1 MVRRRERGVLR
12 VWELERATLALV
24 ALSVWK
30 RAAFQPDWAVN
41 RLLVQRLLAG
51 YKADREI

>member
-1 MVRRRERGVLR
+1 LVRRRERGVLQ
-12 VWELERATLALV
+12 VWEWERATLALV